1 MKRLWTIMGERFFKR
16 IQKGSLMVTYPSGRI
31 KHYGDNESTTIHL
44 HVKHSHFFKRL
55 FLYGD
60 IGFAESYMDE
70 EFECDDLQ
78 GLISLAIANAPSL
91 GTLSQHET
99 KVPWYNLLPHINR
112 FRHTLRHNSKT
123 RASKNISEHYDLSN
137 DFFALMLDKSM
148 MYSSAMFK
156 DETDSLY
163 DAQVRKMEH
172 LAQKLNLKKGM
183 RVLEIGS
190 GWGSMATYLASH
202 YEVHVTTLTLSSEQL
217 NHAKERFREHGVESM
232 VEILLQDYR
241 DAQGEFDAIISIE
254 MFEAV
259 GREYF
264 DLFFKKCESLLAPS
278 GVIAMQIITMPDHRY
293 DAYCKG
299 TDFIQKYIFPGGH
312 LPSIAKL
319 QEVTRQHTNLS
330 VQHIETF
337 GSDYAKTLRIWSDN
351 FNHEI
356 HNVQK
361 LGFDSYFIRMW
372 HMYLAY
378 CEAAFRS
385 SSIDLVQVVFARNS
399 HTKGI

>member
-1 MKRLWTIMGERFFKR
+1 MKRFWMALGEHFFKR
-16 IQKGSLMVTYPSGRI
+16 IQKGSLRVTYPDGRI
-31 KHYGDNESTTIHL
+31 KHYGENESTELHL
-44 HVKHSHFFKRL
+44 HVKHPHFFKRL

-70 EFECDDLQ
+70 EFECNDLQ
-78 GLISLAIANAPSL
+78 GLIALAIANAPSL
-91 GTLSQHET
+91 GTLSEHET
-99 KVPWYNLLPHINR
+99 NVTWYNLLPHINR
-112 FRHTLRHNSKT
+112 FRHLLRRNSKT

-148 MYSSAMFK
+148 MYSAAIFK
-156 DETDSLY
+156 DDTDSLY

-172 LAQKLNLKKGM
+172 LAQKLRLKKGM

-202 YEVHVTTLTLSSEQL
+202 YDVHVTTLTLSNEQL
-217 NHAKERFREHGVESM
+217 KHAKERFRAHDVEDM
-232 VEILLQDYR
+232 VDILLQDYR
-241 DAQGEFDAIISIE
+241 DAKGEFDAIIAIE

-264 DLFFKKCESLLAPS
+264 DIFFKKCESLLAPQ

-293 DAYCKG
+293 EDYCKG

-319 QEVTRQHTNLS
+319 REVTHEHTSLS

-337 GSDYAKTLRIWSDN
+337 GHDYAKTLRIWSDN
-351 FNHEI
+351 FHREV

-361 LGFDSYFIRMW
+361 LGFDGYFIRMW

-385 SSIDLVQVVFARNS
+385 SSIDLVQVVFARNPRS
-399 HTKGI
+399 VS